1 MPPALSSVPLDP
13 TAIRGRFPALAR
25 EQDGRPV
32 VYADGPGGTQ
42 VPRGVID
49 AMVAYLERSN
59 ANSHG
64 AFATSE
70 ETDVVLEAAHR
81 GAADLLGADPDE
93 VVFGPNATS
102 LLFAVSRAIGRTL
115 SPGDEVVVTRLDHDA
130 NVRPWVRMAEDAG
143 ATLRWVDLRSEDATL
158 DLASFDAAL
167 SPRTKLVA
175 FTLASN
181 AVGSRTPAVELAAR
195 AHAVGALVAM
205 DAVHAT
211 PHGPIDVAAL
221 GADILACSPYKFFG
235 PHLGTL
241 FARREL
247 LASWPAYKVRP
258 ATEELPGRW
267 ETGTQNHEGLAG
279 FVATIDYLE
288 GLAAAGGAGRRERLL
303 DAMRRVEAHEAR
315 LSERFLRGI
324 ADLPRV
330 ELFGIADPARVAE
343 RCPTFALRIE
353 GEHPHGTAERL
364 AARGIYVWDGNYYA
378 LELMERL
385 GLQERGGA
393 VRIGFC
399 HYTTEDE
406 VDRVLADLVP

>member
-1 MPPALSSVPLDP
+1 MPPATTIAPFDP
-13 TAIRGRFPALAR
+13 AAIRGRFPALAR

-32 VYADGPGGTQ
+32 VFADGPGGTQ
-42 VPRGVID
+42 VPRSVID
-49 AMVAYLERSN
+49 AMVGYLERSN

-70 ETDVVLEAAHR
+70 ETDAVLAAAHR
-81 GAADLLGADPDE
+81 AAADLLGAAPDE

-115 SPGDEVVVTRLDHDA
+115 APGDEVVVTRLDHDA

-143 ATLRWVDLRSEDATL
+143 ATLRWVDVRPEDATL

-167 SPRTKLVA
+167 SPRTRIVA
-175 FTLASN
+175 VTLASN
-181 AVGSRTPAVELAAR
+181 AVGSRTPATELAAR

-221 GADILACSPYKFFG
+221 GADLLACSPYKFFG

-279 FVATIDYLE
+279 LVAAIDYLAD
-288 GLAAAGGAGRRERLL
+288 LAPDGGAGRRERLL
-303 DAMRRVEAHEAR
+303 AAMRGIEAHESR
-315 LSERFLRGI
+315 LTERFLRGI
-324 ADLPRV
+324 AERPEV
-330 ELFGIADPARVAE
+330 ELFGIADPARAAE
-343 RCPTFALRIE
+343 RTPTFAVRVA
-353 GEHPHGTAERL
+353 GERPRETAERL

-385 GLQERGGA
+385 GLQEGGGA

-406 VDRVLADLVP
+406 VDRVLADLVR